1 MAQTSLANVN
11 FDNIINNNHYKF
23 NVGLFTADGRYQEL
37 KIGAINSLV
46 LEDTFT
52 NFYHKGYIIINNRF
66 DGVERLADF
75 KNNEKIGTT
84 STFTPDKG
92 FIFKGDSRD
101 MLLIDIMPKL
111 DESPYGVTDSKDA
124 EDVFRLIFTFSI
136 YDSEEIPGTLPGE
149 KFKKLSF
156 WDIHYEFLKE
166 KNSYFTTSNYINNS
180 GVTNLSDNDRSIPTG
195 DAVKFFLKEFFTE
208 EDGWSASVSD
218 EEFDKGSTSVFF
230 SAPAR
235 YKGIDCL
242 QYLMSRHVSDKND
255 NYDQGFLRLERGSNV
270 FKLQSLNKIFKKA
283 LNGNTSGVGEY
294 YLETFKLG
302 IYSDKQNDFGI
313 NAVSY
318 TPLNGLYLGKFGTI
332 NNFSYDAMPGIYSQQ
347 EIVSTIVHSYDYESK
362 TFNIDEERNTMS
374 SCLSVYSDNYVKPFN
389 SLSIDN
395 NAYINFYP
403 GEYRFLQKNVKNIFS
418 VIETPDQRLSFGRNK
433 VLFGNIFLNNTVLF
447 KVPGST
453 HREAGKFIGIDRD
466 GAIPYSD
473 FDSKLLGVYFVVE
486 VKHIFE
492 GNEYFNELRCVK
504 TYSYD
509 NLFLINSR

>member
-1 MAQTSLANVN
+1 MAETSLSNVN
-11 FDNIINNNHYKF
+11 FNNIINNNQYKF
-23 NVGLFTADGRYQEL
+23 NIGLFTADGRYQEL

-46 LEDTFT
+46 LEDVFT

-75 KNNEKIGTT
+75 KNNEKIGSS

-101 MLLIDIMPKL
+101 MLIVDIMPKL
-111 DESPYGVTDSKDA
+111 DEQVFGVTDNKEA
-124 EDVFRLIFTFSI
+124 ESVFRLLFTFSI
-136 YDSEEIPGTLPGE
+136 YDTEEIVGTLPGE
-149 KFKKLSF
+149 KFKKLHF
-156 WDIHYEFLKE
+156 WDIHHELLKE
-166 KNSYFTTSNYINNS
+166 KNSYFSTANYVDSANVS
-180 GVTNLSDNDRSIPTG
+180 ALSDADRGIPTG
-195 DAVKFFLKEFFTE
+195 DAIKFFLREFFKDD
-208 EDGWSASVSD
+208 DGWSATVSD
-218 EEFDKGSTSVFF
+218 EGFDKGSTKVFF

-235 YKGIDCL
+235 YKGVDCL
-242 QYLMSRHVSDKND
+242 QYLLSRHVSDKND
-255 NYDQGFLRLERGSNV
+255 NYDQAFLRLERSSNV
-270 FKLQSLNKIFKKA
+270 FKLESLNKIFKTA
-283 LNGNTSGVGEY
+283 LNGNSSGVGEN

-313 NAVSY
+313 NAVTY
-318 TPLNGLYLGKFGTI
+318 TPLNGLYLGKYGTI
-332 NNFSYDAMPGIYSQQ
+332 NNFSYDAMPGIHSQQ
-347 EIVSTIVHSYDYESK
+347 EVVSTIVHSYDNDNK
-362 TFNIDEERNTMS
+362 TFNVDEERNTIS
-374 SCLSVYSDNYVKPFN
+374 SVLSVFSENYVKPFN

-403 GEYRFLQKNVKNIFS
+403 GEYRFMQKNVKHVFS
-418 VIETPDQRLSFGRNK
+418 VLENSDQRISSGRNK
-433 VLFGNIFLNNTVLF
+433 ALFGNLFLNNTVLF

-504 TYSYD
+504 SYSYD
-509 NLFLINSR
+509 NLFLTNSR